1 MNVHLTWGSAPH
13 GAPTPRAASSQ
24 ARRARLIVRRLR
36 LLVTVLGLAAAAA
49 CASSGRGVPAGTS
62 LPDKFLFDKGTEA
75 LNDKKWLR
83 AREFFREVVDTYG
96 QSPYRP
102 DAKLGLG
109 DTYLGEGTSEALER
123 ARNEFAE
130 FLAFFP
136 TNPRADYAQYKL
148 GMVHFRQMR
157 GPQRDQT
164 QTRDAVKE
172 FETFVARYP
181 NSMLMPDAKAR
192 LREARDRLSESDYEV
207 GFFYFRQRWYPGAVD
222 RFRALLKQDPE
233 FTNRDAVY
241 FYLAESL
248 VKANQKAEALPYY
261 QKLIEEFQQ
270 SEYLANANKRIAE
283 LKVREVKS

>member
-1 MNVHLTWGSAPH
+1 MSVHLI
-13 GAPTPRAASSQ
+13 
-24 ARRARLIVRRLR
+24 ARRFRF
-36 LLVTVLGLAAAAA
+36 LVTVLGLVAAAA
-49 CASSGRGVPAGTS
+49 CASAGRGVPAGTS
-62 LPDKFLFDKGTEA
+62 LPDKFLSDKGTEA
-75 LNDKKWLR
+75 LNKKKWVT
-83 AREFFREVVDTYG
+83 AREFFRELVDTYT

-102 DAKLGLG
+102 DAKLGIG
-109 DTYLGEGTSEALER
+109 DTYLGEGTSEGLER
-123 ARNEFAE
+123 ALNEFAE

-181 NSMLMPDAKAR
+181 NSTLMAEAKAR
-192 LREARDRLSESDYEV
+192 LRDARDRLSESDYEV
-207 GFFYFRQRWYPGAVD
+207 GFFYYRQRWYPGAVD
-222 RFRALLKQDPE
+222 RFRALLKEDPE

-241 FYLAESL
+241 FYLAEAL
-248 VKANQKAEALPYY
+248 VKANQKAAALPYY

-270 SEYLANANKRIAE
+270 SEYLTDANKRIAE
-283 LKVREVKS
+283 LNAPEAKS

>member
-1 MNVHLTWGSAPH
+1 MNVPSI
-13 GAPTPRAASSQ
+13 PR
-24 ARRARLIVRRLR
+24 RFR
-36 LLVTVLGLAAAAA
+36 LLMTVFGLVTAAA
-49 CASSGRGVPAGTS
+49 CASAGRGVPAGTS

-75 LNDKKWLR
+75 LNNKKWVT
-83 AREFFREVVDTYG
+83 AREYFRQIVDTYT

-109 DTYLGEGTSEALER
+109 DTYLGEGTAEALER

-136 TNPRADYAQYKL
+136 TNARADYAQYKL

-157 GPQRDQT
+157 APQRDQT
-164 QTRDAVKE
+164 QTREAVKE
-172 FETFVARYP
+172 LETFVARYP
-181 NSMLMPDAKAR
+181 NSMLMPEAKAR
-192 LREARDRLSESDYEV
+192 LRDARDRLSESDYEV

-222 RFRALLKQDPE
+222 RFKALLKQDPE

-248 VKANQKAEALPYY
+248 FKAKQPKEALPYY
-261 QKLIEEFQQ
+261 QKLIEEFRQ
-270 SEYLANANKRIAE
+270 SEYLENANKRIAE
-283 LKVREVKS
+283 LKTPDVKS

>member
-1 MNVHLTWGSAPH
+1 MNVHLI
-13 GAPTPRAASSQ
+13 
-24 ARRARLIVRRLR
+24 ARRAR
-36 LLVTVLGLAAAAA
+36 LLVTVLGLAVAAA
-49 CASSGRGVPAGTS
+49 CASTGRGVPAGTS

-181 NSMLMPDAKAR
+181 DSMLMSEAKAR

-283 LKVREVKS
+283 LKAPDVKS

>member
-1 MNVHLTWGSAPH
+1 MNVHLIAGRT
-13 GAPTPRAASSQ
+13 
-24 ARRARLIVRRLR
+24 RR
-36 LLVTVLGLAAAAA
+36 LVTVLGLVAAAA
-49 CASSGRGVPAGTS
+49 CASARRGVPAGTS

-75 LNDKKWLR
+75 LNNKKWLT
-83 AREFFREVVDTYG
+83 AREYFREIVDTYG

-109 DTYLGEGTSEALER
+109 DTYLGEGTAEGLER
-123 ARNEFAE
+123 ALNEFAE

-157 GPQRDQT
+157 APQRDQT

-172 FETFVARYP
+172 LETFVARYP
-181 NSMLMPDAKAR
+181 NSTLMPEAKAR
-192 LREARDRLSESDYEV
+192 LRDARDRLSEADYEV
-207 GFFYFRQRWYPGAVD
+207 GFFYYRQRWYPGAVD
-222 RFRALLKQDPE
+222 RFKSLLKQDPE

-248 VKANQKAEALPYY
+248 VKTKQKAEALPYY
-261 QKLIEEFQQ
+261 QKLIEEFRQ
-270 SEYLANANKRIAE
+270 SEYLTDANKRIAE
-283 LKVREVKS
+283 LKAPEVKS